1 MNSSFN
7 SYLQNKIKKN
17 MHEWKKGR
25 WSSQKQ
31 ALAVS
36 YAQTRSHFNKIR
48 KSRKTS
54 KNCCNCCNCKRRKTS
69 KTSKSRK

>member
-1 MNSSFN
+1 MNSSSFN

-36 YAQTRSHFNKIR
+36 YAQTRSRFNKIR
-48 KSRKTS
+48 KTR
-54 KNCCNCCNCKRRKTS
+54 KNCCNCCNCKRRK
-69 KTSKSRK
+69 SRK